1 LKNELQSK
9 GKAFEF
15 PREIPVNAARLPPS
29 GGRNFAVQNVYR
41 KGSGLDA

>member
-1 LKNELQSK
+1 LKIELQSK

-15 PREIPVNAARLPPS
+15 PREIPVNAVRLPS
-29 GGRNFAVQNVYR
+29 GGRNFAVQNLYR